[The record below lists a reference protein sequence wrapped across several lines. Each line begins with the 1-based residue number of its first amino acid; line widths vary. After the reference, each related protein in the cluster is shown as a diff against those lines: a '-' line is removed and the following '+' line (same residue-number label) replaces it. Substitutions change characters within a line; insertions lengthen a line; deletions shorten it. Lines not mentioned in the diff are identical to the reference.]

1 MEHRNLTLQT
11 PTLVLIAAT
20 RGMLGA
26 GIGLLL
32 AGRLSESKRQIVGRA
47 LLTVGIASTI
57 PLAMKVFGRR
67 PRPESVSELEREPA
81 F

>member
-1 MEHRNLTLQT
+1 MAHRDLTLKL
-11 PTLVLIAAT
+11 PTLAVIAAT

-32 AGRLSESKRQIVGRA
+32 AGKLSDGKRQIVGRT

-57 PLAMKVFGRR
+57 PLAMKVFRRR
-67 PRPESVSELEREPA
+67 PSAPELEPEGEPV

>member
-11 PTLVLIAAT
+11 PTLAVIAAT

-32 AGRLSESKRQIVGRA
+32 AGRLSESKRQIVGRT
-47 LLTVGIASTI
+47 LLAVGIASTI
-57 PLAMKVFGRR
+57 PLAMKVFRHR
-67 PRPESVSELEREPA
+67 PRLESASELEREPV